1 MRVLWQPTTAS
12 PGDWESIDS
21 SAWGSLAS
29 VDFHGLCVQG
39 RVYDGADHYAVRNLP
54 GGGIKVFLWY
64 DDPDDWPPGQRWA
77 RVTTIPVLGPD
88 PLLGGA
94 INTRYTD
101 VVYAEGGLKPALR
114 AAYRNNPRVTVRDW
128 TDFNPPQTKVLH
140 GKWVPDNQHADLLTS
155 RRVAGWREWTEG
167 LDPQLCD
174 ARGCVKQQRV
184 NVDFLP
190 PHGTRTYYH
199 NPAIGPDVVG
209 AEHPNS
215 FGLTPSGATT
225 ESATINQNGQ
235 DGFSAVSPSGEPD
248 SAAWPTTGVYR
259 YQIDATSVG
268 ADLTYGLLTQG
279 NGNGFFART
288 PADGLSVT
296 ESFVQD
302 QAAFSSSGLNI
313 ASVTDPAWTAGNATD
328 RFAIVLAS
336 VRTAGHG
343 NQTLTLQLGET
354 DDFAD
359 GPWPSGVAQDADA
372 LFFGTMF

>member
-1 MRVLWQPTTAS
+1 MGSARS
-12 PGDWESIDS
+12 P
-21 SAWGSLAS
+21 
-29 VDFHGLCVQG
+29 
-39 RVYDGADHYAVRNLP
+39 
-54 GGGIKVFLWY
+54 
-64 DDPDDWPPGQRWA
+64 
-77 RVTTIPVLGPD
+77 
-88 PLLGGA
+88 
-94 INTRYTD
+94 
-101 VVYAEGGLKPALR
+101 
-114 AAYRNNPRVTVRDW
+114 
-128 TDFNPPQTKVLH
+128 
-140 GKWVPDNQHADLLTS
+140 
-155 RRVAGWREWTEG
+155 
-167 LDPQLCD
+167 
-174 ARGCVKQQRV
+174 
-184 NVDFLP
+184 
-190 PHGTRTYYH
+190 
-199 NPAIGPDVVG
+199 
-209 AEHPNS
+209 
-215 FGLTPSGATT
+215 
-225 ESATINQNGQ
+225 
-235 DGFSAVSPSGEPD
+235 GEPD